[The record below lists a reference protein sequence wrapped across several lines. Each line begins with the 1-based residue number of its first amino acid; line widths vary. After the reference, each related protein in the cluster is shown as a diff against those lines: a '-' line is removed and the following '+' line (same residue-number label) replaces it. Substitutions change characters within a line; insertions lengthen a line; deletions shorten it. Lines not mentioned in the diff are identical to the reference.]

1 MLALQY
7 LLLSAASAA
16 ATAAPGGGPLVHTPD
31 GPVRGFSGAGS
42 LAGTDAF
49 RGIPFAAPPVGDLR
63 FAPPAAPLPWSAE
76 RDATRFGASCLQMGS
91 PAAGSSRYPPAWNS
105 LNLTDSSED
114 CLYLNVYVPS
124 GVAGSATAEQEA
136 ALAADGPLPVL
147 VYFHAGEFRFGSA
160 HDAENAW
167 PYNFKGKAILVTA
180 NVRLGMFGY
189 AALDVL
195 RHRDPSN
202 STGNYGMQDLR
213 AVLQWVQRSISAFSG
228 DPKKVTIFG
237 ESSGGSSVAFHVT
250 SKKSRGLFSRA
261 ILESPGLTQSKTW
274 EAQETNTQFVA
285 AVLAAAGGTDCAF
298 PAVNAASG
306 PAFRPLP
313 GITAEAA
320 HSIGRAKT
328 PDEARTQCATNPSCM
343 MVVNKPGTFGFG
355 RESFLI
361 GPSSKAGNLSDLG
374 IYLVNIT
381 GKMGPKEG
389 SKYSVDLRLAA
400 PASLEACLVGAN
412 AADLVGINM
421 APPYDD
427 TFRTDASAP
436 TEDGVELA
444 RALAALSRDPSAIS
458 AGVALMAGANL
469 DEGTEFMEEAPAIS
483 CNASAAEFATWSGD
497 MFGAELGPQVA
508 SAYPTLEQPVPLC
521 RDRHGSAGPTSVW
534 WQTAM
539 RASGDSAILCPAR
552 EMLAAR
558 GHPSSAYWYFFTAT
572 PIFSVNMGDLQYM
585 GAFHGAEVPFVFGDA
600 FELSSDG
607 ERQLSA
613 TMGCYWSNFAATG
626 NPNDGDCTKALKLPA
641 WPALGEGGDAIVFSN
656 TSVAARTGLK
666 KTQCDLFAK
675 YPSE

>member
-1 MLALQY
+1 MLLTACCA
-7 LLLSAASAA
+7 LLLLAGGAA
-16 ATAAPGGGPLVHTPD
+16 AAPRGPLVQTPD
-31 GPVRGFSGAGS
+31 GPVRGFSGAGA

-49 RGIPFAAPPVGDLR
+49 RGIPFAQPPVGDLR
-63 FAPPAAPLPWSAE
+63 FAPPAAPAPWSAE
-76 RDATRFGASCLQMGS
+76 RPATSFGASCLQMGS
-91 PAAGSSRYPPAWNS
+91 PAAGGASHRGPAWNS

-114 CLYLNVYVPS
+114 CLYLNVYRPS
-124 GVAGSATAEQEA
+124 GG
-136 ALAADGPLPVL
+136 AADGSPLPVL

-167 PYNFKGKAILVTA
+167 PYNFKGTAILVTA

-189 AALDVL
+189 AALDAL
-195 RHRDPSN
+195 RHRDPNN

-250 SKKSRGLFSRA
+250 SKKSRGLFSGA

-285 AVLAAAGGTDCAF
+285 AVLAAAGGKNCAF
-298 PAVNAASG
+298 PAAAAAAASG
-306 PAFRPLP
+306 IAFRSLP
-313 GITAEAA
+313 GVTAEAA
-320 HSIGRAKT
+320 HSLGQAKT
-328 PDEARTQCATNPSCM
+328 PEEARAQCATNPGCM
-343 MVVNKPGTFGFG
+343 MVVNKPGPFGFG
-355 RESFLI
+355 QESFLI
-361 GPSSKAGNLSDLG
+361 GPSAPAGDLSDSG
-374 IYLVNIT
+374 IYLVNVT
-381 GKMGPKEG
+381 GKMGPAEG
-389 SKYSVDLRLAA
+389 SKYSVDLRLAD
-400 PASLEACLVGAN
+400 PTSLEACLVGAS
-412 AADLVGINM
+412 AADLVAVNM

-444 RALAALSRDPSAIS
+444 RPLAALSRDPAAIP
-458 AGVALMAGANL
+458 ADVALLAGANL
-469 DEGTEFMEEAPAIS
+469 DEGTEFMEEAPAIG
-483 CNASAAEFATWSGD
+483 CNASAAEFATWSGE
-497 MFGAELGPQVA
+497 MFGTELGPQVA
-508 SAYPTLEQPVPLC
+508 SVYPTLEQPVPLC

-552 EMLAAR
+552 EMLAAGGR
-558 GHPSSAYWYFFTAT
+558 PGSAYWYFFTAT
-572 PIFSVNMGDLQYM
+572 PIHSVNMDDLQYM

-613 TMGCYWSNFAATG
+613 AMGCYWSNFAATG
-626 NPNDGDCTKALKLPA
+626 NPNDGDCARTLKLPA
-641 WPALGEGGDAIVFSN
+641 WPALGDGGDAIVFSN
-656 TSVAARTGLK
+656 TTVAARTGLK